1 MAFSCLVKLNKSE
14 FLFNGFLREHYAR
27 VEFLLRNHLQTND
40 PSNRPHNYKRAV
52 ACGHEWRER
61 DFLFSGEIFCFLPI
75 SVFSVC
81 DWLIATMS
89 QTTTP
94 HIFFV
99 AAAFLQLLLP
109 GDRQILILFP
119 WRALRQLAR
128 GREKVSWFLLSAVQ
142 HTLLPIRPCRAPT
155 HILNHSLFLFS
166 SSFSQLPHPPLRAG

>member
-1 MAFSCLVKLNKSE
+1 M
-14 FLFNGFLREHYAR
+14 
-27 VEFLLRNHLQTND
+27 
-40 PSNRPHNYKRAV
+40 
-52 ACGHEWRER
+52 
-61 DFLFSGEIFCFLPI
+61 
-75 SVFSVC
+75 C

-166 SSFSQLPHPPLRAG
+166 SSFSQLPHPPLRAGCLLDFALLTPHHSFPPFRFRSDDFSSPIEKFISSVLPASSSPRSFSIRLFNSPNVDSWIVRSYFRQI